1 MATSTIEE
9 FDRSVRQALTKSLS
23 HSRVEA
29 VVESAMLNVH
39 PDTPLVASI
48 LRHHRKATPPQ
59 KLHSLYLVDAIA
71 KEGRKRVKRA
81 LKEQSVSSF
90 EPSTSSASLAT
101 SDYAA
106 FMTELEAMLAKI
118 ILDSWENGE
127 QQHRE
132 KVRKI
137 LEIWQKG
144 AVFSSSSLSRINA
157 KMAAFDQQGASGAN
171 GSAPLSAS
179 TTPPLSLP
187 PEAYTVAATQGECIC
202 RHVLFP
208 VLFSGA
214 TFVVALSQRAIDRL
228 IDDGASILVRSLQ
241 YPPSSAPSGLPA
253 SVLALFAA
261 QSDPTST
268 STSTS
273 SNSSSTTNG
282 KGRPTLSIQDEV
294 ARAIAGAKSGVFL
307 PNEPT
312 PPPPPAIA
320 SSNVPPLPTPARS
333 ASPFNTSQIALLES
347 LAKPPPSVKDASRST
362 LPPPALH
369 SSDRPDSRNNQVSSS
384 LLEPSSSSPAPR
396 PSPSFPSTNAN
407 PSLVAPPPPPP
418 PPGFKPPMFLPT
430 PQVTP
435 STTPLL
441 PPQPRP
447 HPSPTS
453 SPAASFDPTTF
464 SALSPHS
471 WTSLVASLRPTL
483 FAHLTDREPTNGEVM
498 AFVQMVTM
506 RQQQMMM
513 SGIGFP
519 RLAEVG
525 TANANAIG
533 YTNGNGNANTNGNA
547 NGYASSAP
555 TSIVGSSS
563 MQKDY
568 DNPTSYNHAQAQDEY
583 GGAWPSTTPF

>member
-187 PEAYTVAATQGECIC
+187 PEAYTVAATQ
-202 RHVLFP
+202 
-208 VLFSGA
+208 
-214 TFVVALSQRAIDRL
+214 D
-228 IDDGASILVRSLQ
+228 
-241 YPPSSAPSGLPA
+241 PPSSAPSGLPA

-261 QSDPTST
+261 QSDPT

-312 PPPPPAIA
+312 PPPAPAIA

-533 YTNGNGNANTNGNA
+533 YTNGIGNANTNGNA

-583 GGAWPSTTPF
+583 SGAWPSATPF